1 MPLGVTSLGV
11 RGARLLQDLNL
22 PMTLTDEDL
31 IAQMA
36 QGQQDALRE
45 LHERYAPYLYSMG
58 RRMLRD
64 PSDTES
70 CVQDAFM
77 NAWKAAARFD
87 RQLASAKTWLVTIA
101 HRRFLQALRDRPDTS
116 LPIEDWDSPTRS
128 PDPTDRVLAERAMNI
143 LSGNERRLV
152 ELAYYQGH
160 SHAEVADLTG
170 IPLGTVKTRLRAAL
184 ARMKV
189 HLGSVS
195 VAPGTGE
202 SGTLGGE

>member
-1 MPLGVTSLGV
+1 
-11 RGARLLQDLNL
+11 
-22 PMTLTDEDL
+22 MTLTDEDL

-45 LHERYAPYLYSMG
+45 LHERYAPYLYSLG

-87 RQLASAKTWLVTIA
+87 RRLASAKTWLITIA
-101 HRRFLQALRDRPDTS
+101 HRRFLQAIRDRPDTS

-128 PDPTDRVLAERAMNI
+128 PDPTDRVLAERALGI
-143 LSGNERRLV
+143 LTESEHRLV

-184 ARMKV
+184 ARMKT
-189 HLGSVS
+189 HLNAGQAAAELKDSS
-195 VAPGTGE
+195 TLESGQPQPGTR
-202 SGTLGGE
+202 GGE